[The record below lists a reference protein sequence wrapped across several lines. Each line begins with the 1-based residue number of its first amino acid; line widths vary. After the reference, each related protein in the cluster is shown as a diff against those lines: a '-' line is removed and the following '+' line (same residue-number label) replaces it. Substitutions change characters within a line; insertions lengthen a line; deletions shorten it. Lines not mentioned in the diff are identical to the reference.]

1 MANTVNVTTANT
13 FEQWRVKTNELGT
26 KIGDLDEVTNS
37 DIGATTIVAAVKAHQ
52 SIVAGSITLSGG
64 VEMTGDLDWADN
76 AKIKMGTGNDLQIY
90 HDGSNSYI
98 ADNGT
103 GHLKIA
109 ASDFFISNVAKTETI
124 LRGTENGA
132 VTLYNDNVA
141 RIATNATGVDVTG
154 VITADGLDME
164 DNHMIKLGTGDDLQI
179 YHDGSH
185 SYIRDTG
192 TGDLMLRGTEVRI
205 KSGTDN
211 DDMIT
216 CIENGATNLFYSNAK
231 KFETTAAGGTLTG
244 ALTVGA
250 VTASGAISPASDSA
264 IDLGTTGVRF
274 RDAFVDSITVTGE
287 IDGASLDISGNAD
300 IDGTLEADAI
310 TIGGTSLATTIATTV
325 GAMVGSNTESGIS
338 VTYEASDNTLDFD
351 VIDPTITLTGA
362 VTGSATMTN
371 LGSISIAT
379 TSGAGNIVTDD
390 IADNAVTQAKM
401 ADDSVGSSEMKS
413 LSTLLIINSAGTT
426 VKTLHGAGA

>member
-76 AKIKMGTGNDLQIY
+76 AKIKMGTGNDLEIY
-90 HDGSNSYI
+90 HDGINSYI
-98 ADNGT
+98 KDVGT
-103 GHLKIA
+103 GNLKITA
-109 ASDFFISNVAKTETI
+109 PQVDFSA
-124 LRGTENGA
+124 
-132 VTLYNDNVA
+132 D
-141 RIATNATGVDVTG
+141 VD
-154 VITADGLDME
+154 ID
-164 DNHMIKLGTGDDLQI
+164 
-179 YHDGSH
+179 
-185 SYIRDTG
+185 
-192 TGDLMLRGTEVRI
+192 
-205 KSGTDN
+205 
-211 DDMIT
+211 
-216 CIENGATNLFYSNAK
+216 
-231 KFETTAAGGTLTG
+231 GTLEADAITVNG
-244 ALTVGA
+244 VALAESISDTVGA
-250 VTASGAISPASDSA
+250 MVGSNTESGIAVTYDDSDNTLDFVLGTTQTTVTSLKNAALVIGRDADNDIDFATDNNIIFRAGAADQVKLVDGVLQPITDSDV
-264 IDLGTTGVRF
+264 DLGTTGVRF
-274 RDAFVDSITVTGE
+274 KNAYVDSITVTGE

-310 TIGGTSLATTIATTV
+310 TINGTSLASTIHATV
-325 GAMVGSNTESGIS
+325 GAMVSSNTESGLS
-338 VTYEASDNTLDFD
+338 VTYQASDNTLDFD

-379 TSGAGNIVTDD
+379 TSGVANIVTDD

-413 LSTLLIINSAGTT
+413 LSTLLIINSAGAT

>member
-64 VEMTGDLDWADN
+64 VEMTGDLDWADG
-76 AKIKMGTGNDLQIY
+76 AKIKMGTGNDL
-90 HDGSNSYI
+90 
-98 ADNGT
+98 
-103 GHLKIA
+103 
-109 ASDFFISNVAKTETI
+109 E
-124 LRGTENGA
+124 
-132 VTLYNDNVA
+132 
-141 RIATNATGVDVTG
+141 
-154 VITADGLDME
+154 
-164 DNHMIKLGTGDDLQI
+164 I

-185 SYIRDTG
+185 SYIKDVG
-192 TGDLMLRGTEVRI
+192 TGNL
-205 KSGTDN
+205 K
-211 DDMIT
+211 IT
-216 CIENGATNLFYSNAK
+216 APQVDFSADVDID
-231 KFETTAAGGTLTG
+231 GTLEADAITIDG
-244 ALTVGA
+244 VTLAESISDTVGA
-250 VTASGAISPASDSA
+250 MVGSNTESGIAVTYDDSDNTLDFVLGTSQTSVTSLKNA
-264 IDLGTTGVRF
+264 ALVIGRDADNDIDFSTDNNIVFRAGGGDQIKIIDGVLRPGIDSDVDLGTSAVRF
-274 RDAFVDSITVTGE
+274 KDAFVDSITVTGE

-310 TIGGTSLATTIATTV
+310 TVGGVTLATTIATTV
-325 GAMVGSNTESGIS
+325 GAMVGSNTESGIN

-351 VIDPTITLTGA
+351 VNDPVITLTGD

-371 LGSISIAT
+371 LGSVSIAT
-379 TSGAGNIVTDD
+379 TVASSSVTTDD

-413 LSTLLIINSAGTT
+413 LSTLLIINSAGAT